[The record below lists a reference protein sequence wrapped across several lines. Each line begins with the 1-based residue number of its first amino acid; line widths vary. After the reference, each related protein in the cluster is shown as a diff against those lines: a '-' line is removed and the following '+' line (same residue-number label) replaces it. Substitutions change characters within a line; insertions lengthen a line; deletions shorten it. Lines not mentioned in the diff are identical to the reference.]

1 MALTSSPRALD
12 GDLEL
17 ADAAA
22 VSPAAAIRTVVLAS
36 LGGGL
41 EFYDFVVYG
50 IFASSIA
57 PAFFPSSN
65 GLASLANTFAVF
77 AGGYFIRPLGGFVFS
92 HFGDR
97 FGRRTTFLVSLLGMS
112 LATLGMA
119 VCPSFASWGSGAT
132 LVFVLLRLMQGFCL
146 GGELPGAITY
156 VSEASVP
163 GRAGTACGLLF
174 CCASLGV
181 LLGSGVN
188 LLLHALLPAA
198 AAAAMGWRLAFG
210 FGGVLGLLSYLPRRK
225 LQETAVFTRIL
236 QHRTVASAPLRL
248 VLQQDGRQVL
258 AGIGTTALVA
268 AFNGVLFAYLP
279 AYLVRVV
286 GYPPAAV
293 ALAMTAGLV
302 ANSMAVL
309 GTGVMTDLVS
319 LHAVHRFAAVVLL
332 VVSWPFFWLV
342 AAEHTPHLTLAVV
355 VFGAAVGLAGGSF
368 APILPRLFAARVRYS
383 GVAVAY
389 NISFAVFSGLA
400 PLIATALIAGF
411 GDNAAPGYYLTAIAL
426 LAFAATLWVRSIERR
441 RT

>member
-1 MALTSSPRALD
+1 MRGDANNMRDEMAL
-12 GDLEL
+12 GGV
-17 ADAAA
+17 DAIA
-22 VSPAAAIRTVVLAS
+22 PAAAIRTVVLAS

-41 EFYDFVVYG
+41 EFYDFVIYG

-65 GLASLANTFAVF
+65 ELASLANTFAVF
-77 AGGYFIRPLGGFVFS
+77 AGGYFVRPLGGFVFS

-97 FGRRTTFLVSLLGMS
+97 VGRRTTFLISLLGMS

-119 VCPSFASWGSGAT
+119 VCPTFASWGSRAT
-132 LVFVLLRLMQGFCL
+132 LLFVLLRLVQGFCL

-163 GRAGTACGLLF
+163 GRSGAACGLLF

-188 LLLHALLPAA
+188 LALHSLLSPATAA
-198 AAAAMGWRLAFG
+198 AIGWRLAFG

-225 LQETAVFTRIL
+225 LQETAVFISIMR
-236 QHRTVASAPLRL
+236 QRAVERAPLRL
-248 VLQQDGRQVL
+248 VLQRHGSQVL
-258 AGIGTTALVA
+258 AGIGTTALVG
-268 AFNGVLFAYLP
+268 AFNGILFAYLP
-279 AYLVRVV
+279 AYLIRVV

-302 ANSMAVL
+302 ANSLAVL
-309 GTGVMTDLVS
+309 TTGVLTDHTS
-319 LHAVHRFAAVVLL
+319 LHGVYRLAAAALL

-342 AAEHTPHLTLAVV
+342 AARHTPHLLPAVV
-355 VFGAAVGLAGGSF
+355 VFGAVGGLAGGSF
-368 APILPRLFAARVRYS
+368 APILARLFAAPVRYS

-389 NISFAVFSGLA
+389 NVSFALFSGLA
-400 PLIATALIAGF
+400 PLIATGLIGAF

-426 LAFAATLWVRSIERR
+426 LALAATAWASRIDR
-441 RT
+441 RTI